1 MKIHA
6 IRVTSDMFLN
16 IFGAYNVIENKLSN
30 DAELLTIDRLPGSN
44 SWEVLFLAES
54 GVETPEGAVIM
65 FKNPVIQNNNKEK
78 STVRP
83 AEPRDIFV
91 GHKLLL
97 IGDDNIPYIIMVEE
111 VLNPEDKSKGFVADD
126 GCRYGLKD
134 LWVLE

>member
-6 IRVTSDMFLN
+6 MRITVDLMKN
-16 IFGAYNVIENKLSN
+16 ILSADNVVENKLSD
-30 DAELLTIDRLPGSN
+30 DAKLFAIGRLPESN
-44 SWEVLFLAES
+44 DWEVLFLAES

-83 AEPRDIFV
+83 AGPRDIFV

-97 IGDDNIPYIIMVEE
+97 IGDENIPHIMMVEE
-111 VLNPEDKSKGFVADD
+111 VLNPKDKWKGFVADD
-126 GCRYGLKD
+126 GCRYGLED